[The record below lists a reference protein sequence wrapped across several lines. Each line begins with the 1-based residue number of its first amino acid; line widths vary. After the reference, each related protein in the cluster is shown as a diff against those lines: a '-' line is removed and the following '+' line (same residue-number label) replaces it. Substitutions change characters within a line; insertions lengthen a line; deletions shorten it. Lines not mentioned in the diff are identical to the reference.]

1 MSRFDDDDFGDDA
14 PDSTRK
20 RLLQGLAKRL
30 QDPRKL
36 SGDAMDVL
44 SSVLETSDRAKTEA
58 VKLMARE
65 VRGYLDALQLKED
78 LHWLLTNHSLEV
90 KMSLSLK
97 PLADAT
103 APPSAAPSARADEGD
118 EPA

>member
-1 MSRFDDDDFGDDA
+1 MARDDDDDFDDA
-14 PDSTRK
+14 PDSPRR
-20 RLLQGLAKRL
+20 RLLQGLARRL

-44 SSVLETSDRAKTEA
+44 SSVIETSDRAKTEA
-58 VKLMARE
+58 VKLLARE
-65 VRGYLDALQLKED
+65 VRGYLEALQLKDD

-97 PLADAT
+97 PLAGAV
-103 APPSAAPSARADEGD
+103 APPGERPVDTEADE
-118 EPA
+118 EPPT